1 MTEHELY
8 LLKQYNKPNKTGT
21 ELRSIACNFLVEAI
35 IKDCSNIC
43 KLSFAEIHNYTL
55 TLTKENYFR

>member
-1 MTEHELY
+1 MTRHELY
-8 LLKQYNKPNKTGT
+8 LLKQYNKPNKTET
-21 ELRSIACNFLVEAI
+21 ELRGIACNFLVEAI

-43 KLSFAEIHNYTL
+43 KLSFVEIHNYTL